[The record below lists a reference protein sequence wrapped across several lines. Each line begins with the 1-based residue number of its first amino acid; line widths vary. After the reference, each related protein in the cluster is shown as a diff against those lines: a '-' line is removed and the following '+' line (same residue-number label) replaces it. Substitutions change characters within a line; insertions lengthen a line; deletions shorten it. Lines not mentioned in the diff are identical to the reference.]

1 MPVFVGWMCCADVRV
16 GQRLAG
22 VEAEDPSPSVCA
34 PAEIPGEA
42 LTPQSA
48 VCVGCEVLTPF
59 MQAIAQSESLTDIVR
74 RLRVYTI
81 AGCGWAA
88 R

>member
-1 MPVFVGWMCCADVRV
+1 MPVYVGWMCCADVRA

-22 VEAEDPSPSVCA
+22 VEAEDLAPSVCA

-42 LTPQSA
+42 LTPKSA
-48 VCVGCEVLTPF
+48 VCGVYDVLTPF

-74 RLRVYTI
+74 RLRVHTI